1 VSKLTLHTFRVSATP
16 LYAGGEA
23 PPSRLVVLPWGINK
37 SRRGDFIVDAL
48 TAQVFA
54 ENQNR
59 NRIDGKVALDF
70 EHNTLP
76 GTPAYKS
83 SSEPRPIAAWALC
96 SVIEGE
102 GIVYEDIEWTPDGL
116 SAWERKL
123 YQDLSPAP
131 VRGKDGQTVIALHS
145 TALCRHGELE
155 GLTIDHAAAPKALAA
170 YFDALS
176 ADITLPTSTPLN
188 PPMKL
193 KLIALLAALGV
204 TLDPNAD
211 EATTS
216 AALDS
221 AMGKLKKEE
230 TPAGE
235 AEAEAMSAD
244 IKGFRAEIAQG
255 KKELEQGRKDLL
267 ITKATQEGKVI
278 PLSAEGIAATPLS
291 ALTELVG
298 NLKPG
303 AVPLKKKTVDGQE
316 ITEDAGQPE
325 ALSAETLDL
334 ATKMNVSEA
343 DIRKYGPQPAQV

>member
-23 PPSRLVVLPWGINK
+23 PPSRLVVLPWGVNK

-76 GTPAYKS
+76 GTPAYES

-131 VRGKDGQTVIALHS
+131 VRGKDGKTVIALHS

-155 GLTIDHAAAPKALAA
+155 GLTIDHAAAAA
-170 YFDALS
+170 ASSSSVGSGHGSLPIGVNGKLQLTTRPRLVAIS
-176 ADITLPTSTPLN
+176 AAVASSMLPTSLP
-188 PPMKL
+188 
-193 KLIALLAALGV
+193 
-204 TLDPNAD
+204 
-211 EATTS
+211 S
-216 AALDS
+216 
-221 AMGKLKKEE
+221 
-230 TPAGE
+230 
-235 AEAEAMSAD
+235 
-244 IKGFRAEIAQG
+244 FR
-255 KKELEQGRKDLL
+255 RH
-267 ITKATQEGKVI
+267 
-278 PLSAEGIAATPLS
+278 
-291 ALTELVG
+291 
-298 NLKPG
+298 
-303 AVPLKKKTVDGQE
+303 
-316 ITEDAGQPE
+316 
-325 ALSAETLDL
+325 
-334 ATKMNVSEA
+334 
-343 DIRKYGPQPAQV
+343 GP